1 MQEVIREYGSAIIT
15 VVAIMALVALIVF
28 LVGHD
33 GSSIVGKAFQGLV
46 SDFFKL
52 HRRVAFKGG
61 AYEG

>member
-46 SDFFKL
+46 SDFFKG
-52 HRRVAFKGG
+52 VTSKSGI
-61 AYEG
+61 